1 MAIGDAFAAIEAE
14 AAKPIAAQD
23 DRLARKE
30 QEALENGRT
39 QVQTEVHRL
48 VRYSLRFGAVLIG
61 AVICV
66 RFWHL
71 GSPEA
76 WRWLTEK
83 DVQGIDKMLFS
94 SAFGGVVITYL
105 KDVLSPPQQKS

>member
-1 MAIGDAFAAIEAE
+1 MAAEDIFAAIEVE
-14 AAKPIAAQD
+14 AAKPLTAQND
-23 DRLARKE
+23 TLAKKE

-39 QVQTEVHRL
+39 QVQTELHKL

-61 AVICV
+61 ALICV

-76 WRWLTEK
+76 WRWLSDE

-105 KDVLSPPQQKS
+105 KDVLSPQQQKS